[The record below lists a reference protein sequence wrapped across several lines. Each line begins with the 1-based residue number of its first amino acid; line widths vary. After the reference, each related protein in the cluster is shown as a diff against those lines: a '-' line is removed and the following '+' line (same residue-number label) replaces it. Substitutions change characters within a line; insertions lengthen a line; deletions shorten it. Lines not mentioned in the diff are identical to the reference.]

1 MRVQEIRTIA
11 VQRAV
16 VGGGILQ
23 EFSKLLAKRGGV
35 NVQDRRPNDAECE
48 CAECE
53 DVSARA

>member
-1 MRVQEIRTIA
+1 MQEIRTIA